1 MTRLQGKV
9 AIITGAGSGIARA
22 AASIFCRE
30 GAKVGILEL
39 NAELGKAAETEIRAA
54 GGDATFF
61 QTDVTNDA
69 SVKAAIDA
77 TAKTY
82 GKLNILFNCAG
93 GSIAEDNTVTDVDL
107 SVWDFT
113 IGLDLKGPFLCCRH
127 GIPHL
132 IRAGGGTI
140 VNVSS
145 AAALQGTFPLMVYGA
160 AKGGVISFTR
170 GLAGQYYKDNIR
182 ANAICPGVIMTD
194 RVKRRFGANLEGGN
208 SDQSR
213 SVSAA
218 GMSRYPFGVGQPEDI
233 ANIALFLASDES
245 RMINGASIPAEGG
258 MSAY

>member
-1 MTRLQGKV
+1 MGRLEGKV
-9 AIITGAGSGIARA
+9 ATITGSGSGIARA
-22 AASIFCRE
+22 AANIFARE

-39 NAELGKAAETEIRAA
+39 NEELGKACEAEIRAA

-61 QTDVTNDA
+61 QTDVTKDA
-69 SVKAAIDA
+69 SVKAGIDA
-77 TAKTY
+77 TAAKY

-93 GSIAEDNTVTDVDL
+93 GSIAEDKKLTEVDL

-113 IGLDLKGPFLCCRH
+113 MNFDLKGPFLCCRH

-132 IRAGGGTI
+132 IKAGGGAI

-145 AAALQGTFPLMVYGA
+145 AAALQGSFPAMIYST
-160 AKGGVISFTR
+160 AKGGVISLTR
-170 GLAGQYYKDNIR
+170 SLAGQYYRDNIR

-194 RVKRRFGANLEGGN
+194 RVKERFGNNLQGGN
-208 SDQSR
+208 SDQ
-213 SVSAA
+213 AKMIGA
-218 GMSRYPFGVGQPEDI
+218 LGMSRHPFGVGEPQDI

-245 RMINGASIPAEGG
+245 RMINGVSVPAEGG